1 MSSFVLKLIAIIS
14 MFLDHSS
21 DALIGHLSVLNII
34 GRLAFPIFAFQL
46 AIGYTH
52 THDISKYAKRLALFA
67 FISQIPLSIFTYFIF
82 GTAIYL
88 NIFFTLLFGLISL
101 LIYDKVQSKPI
112 KYIAIII
119 LTLIA
124 EYLHFDYGA
133 WGVLLILYIY
143 LFCPIFKSKNNAG
156 LFLVG
161 FLALCILK
169 YIPNFSITPLNWL
182 IAEILFT
189 FLPSVLMLLYN
200 GKKGPSLKYIS
211 YIFYPLHITVLD
223 IIFYIIH

>member
-1 MSSFVLKLIAIIS
+1 

-112 KYIAIII
+112 KCITII
-119 LTLIA
+119 
-124 EYLHFDYGA
+124 
-133 WGVLLILYIY
+133 
-143 LFCPIFKSKNNAG
+143 N
-156 LFLVG
+156 
-161 FLALCILK
+161 
-169 YIPNFSITPLNWL
+169 
-182 IAEILFT
+182 
-189 FLPSVLMLLYN
+189 
-200 GKKGPSLKYIS
+200 
-211 YIFYPLHITVLD
+211 
-223 IIFYIIH
+223 